1 MDLNDWLTIAVPTI
15 ISIIGFVVTFVS
27 LSKSFKNELNKQRMG
42 VHIDK
47 MSTIPYDILKLLDT
61 MIQTGNQN
69 QEITIQEINNLL
81 NNIYAYGSEKAI
93 QLAALMQ
100 KENYRNAKK
109 PESMN
114 RYKVMSLYIL
124 LATQIKYDVTGITIS
139 PEFWFQMR
147 ITDYE
152 NNKEH
157 FKTETNQLIK
167 KLQMRDDFLIK

>member
-1 MDLNDWLTIAVPTI
+1 MDLNAWLTITVPTI
-15 ISIIGFVVTFVS
+15 ISVIGFVVTFVS

-42 VHIDK
+42 IHIDK
-47 MSTIPYDILKLLDT
+47 MSTLPYDILKLLDT
-61 MIQTGNQN
+61 MIQTRNQN
-69 QEITIQEINNLL
+69 QEITVQEINNLL

-100 KENYRNAKK
+100 KENYRNAES

-114 RYKVMSLYIL
+114 TYKVMSLYIL
-124 LATQIKYDVTGITIS
+124 LATQIKYDVTGIIIS
-139 PEFWFQMR
+139 PAFWFQMR

-152 NNKEH
+152 NNKEL

-167 KLQMRDDFLIK
+167 NLKMEDDFLIC

>member
-61 MIQTGNQN
+61 MIQTRNQN
-69 QEITIQEINNLL
+69 QEITIHEI

-100 KENYRNAKK
+100 KENYSNAEK
-109 PESMN
+109 PERMN
-114 RYKVMSLYIL
+114 KYKVMSLYIL
-124 LATQIKYDVTGITIS
+124 LATQIKYDVTGIIIS

-167 KLQMRDDFLIK
+167 NLQMKDEFLIR

>member
-1 MDLNDWLTIAVPTI
+1 
-15 ISIIGFVVTFVS
+15 
-27 LSKSFKNELNKQRMG
+27 
-42 VHIDK
+42 
-47 MSTIPYDILKLLDT
+47 
-61 MIQTGNQN
+61 MIQTRNQN
-69 QEITIQEINNLL
+69 QEITIHEINNLL

-100 KENYRNAKK
+100 KENYSNAEK
-109 PESMN
+109 PERMN
-114 RYKVMSLYIL
+114 KYKVMSLYIL
-124 LATQIKYDVTGITIS
+124 LATQIKYDVTGIIIS

-167 KLQMRDDFLIK
+167 NLQMKDDFFIR

>member
-1 MDLNDWLTIAVPTI
+1 MDLNDWLTIVVPTI
-15 ISIIGFVVTFVS
+15 ISIIGFVVTFIS
-27 LSKSFKNELNKQRMG
+27 LNKSFKDELNKQRMG

-61 MIQTGNQN
+61 MIQTRNQN
-69 QEITIQEINNLL
+69 QEVTIQEINNLL

-93 QLAALMQ
+93 QLSALMQ
-100 KENYRNAKK
+100 NENYSNAQN
-109 PESMN
+109 PERMN

-124 LATQIKYDVTGITIS
+124 LATQIKYDVTGIIIS

-152 NNKEH
+152 NNKDY

-167 KLQMRDDFLIK
+167 KLQMRNEFLIR